1 MTPKDK
7 FSTFACSMD
16 KRYSIKAPKIL
27 LEQWIEKG
35 EHEQQD
41 FKFEISDAKKIARSL
56 AAFSNTSGGRLL
68 VGVKDNGVV
77 AGVRSEE
84 ELFMLQSAAEMYCQ
98 PPVQLQ
104 YEEWQVQGKKVLEVK
119 VPYQDEYLI
128 KAPDKEGHYKVYIR
142 VKDQNLLANGVYV
155 RYWKARKQ
163 GRHIQI
169 QYTALEKAFLQI
181 LNDKGALTK
190 SQIMKRLHISSK
202 QTDNMLIDFMLLDL
216 VQLKM
221 TEEGYY
227 YSLCEQNQG

>member
-1 MTPKDK
+1 MHKK
-7 FSTFACSMD
+7 H
-16 KRYSIKAPKIL
+16 SIKPSKTL

-84 ELFMLQSAAEMYCQ
+84 ELFMLQSAAEMYCK

-104 YEEWQVQGKKVLEVK
+104 YEEWQIQGKKVLEVK
-119 VPYQDEYLI
+119 VPYQDEHLI
-128 KAPDKEGHYKVYIR
+128 KAPDKEGYYKVYVR

-155 RYWKARKQ
+155 RCWKERKRE
-163 GRHIQI
+163 RHIQI

-181 LNDKGALTK
+181 LSDTEILTK
-190 SQIMKRLHISSK
+190 SQIMRKLQISSK
-202 QTDNMLIDFMLLDL
+202 QTDRMLIDFMLLDL
-216 VQLKM
+216 IQLKI

-227 YSLCEQNQG
+227 YSLC

>member
-1 MTPKDK
+1 MNKK
-7 FSTFACSMD
+7 
-16 KRYSIKAPKIL
+16 YSIRSSKTL
-27 LEQWIEKG
+27 LEEWIEKG

-77 AGVRSEE
+77 AGVRSQE

-104 YEEWQVQGKKVLEVK
+104 YEEWQVQGKRVLEVK

-128 KAPDKEGHYKVYIR
+128 KAPDKEGLYKVYIR
-142 VKDQNLLANGVYV
+142 VKDQNLLANGIYV
-155 RYWKARKQ
+155 RYWKARK
-163 GRHIQI
+163 REHHIQI
-169 QYTALEKAFLQI
+169 QYTALEKALLQI
-181 LNDKGALTK
+181 LHNEESLTK
-190 SQIMKRLHISSK
+190 SQIMQQLHIGSK
-202 QTDNMLIDFMLLDL
+202 QIDKMLIDFMLLNL
-216 VQLKM
+216 VQLKI

-227 YSLCEQNQG
+227 YSLC